1 MYHMSNVSKATPE
14 KIAAIFLPSE
24 QTLSYGELE
33 ASANQVANALHAQGV
48 RRGDCIGICV
58 GNSPAL
64 LSLICGAQRIGV
76 YYTLMSTK
84 LSADDFSY
92 ILQDAGATVAIIS
105 ADAHPAPAVAT
116 MELITKAGQPINL
129 FGIDMRDGALRDW
142 DAICTAAST
151 MLPAAPSPGREMLYS
166 SGTTGRPKGVRE
178 PLFEGPYDVIDARN
192 AGVAQVY
199 GVTASSVFL
208 SPCPLYHSGPNRFL
222 SAALNYGATCVIFES
237 FDAARALAAIGDYKC
252 THSLWVPTMFH
263 RLLQLPAEQR
273 EAGRIESLRYAIHGA
288 APCPVHLKRRM
299 IDWWGPI
306 VDEYYSG
313 TEGIGS
319 THISAAEWL
328 AHEGSVGRPV
338 GCAVHILGD
347 DGEEVQI
354 GDIGDVY
361 FASTTEFEYWNDTQK
376 TARICSRQGWRTFGD
391 IGYVDADGYLYLTG
405 RKDFT
410 IISGGVNIY
419 PQEIED
425 AILEDARVMDV
436 AVFGVPNEEFGE
448 EVKAVVQLLNPADAS
463 PSLAAALTQHVR
475 QRLGPIK
482 VPRSVDFV
490 TSLPRHQ
497 TGKLYKKL
505 LIDQHRQ
512 GS

>member
-1 MYHMSNVSKATPE
+1 MYHLSNFSAATPE
-14 KIAAIFLPSE
+14 KTAAIFLPSE
-24 QTLSYGELE
+24 QTLSYRELE
-33 ASANQVANALHAQGV
+33 AAANQAANALHTLGV
-48 RRGDCIGICV
+48 RRGDCIGVCV

-64 LSLICGAQRIGV
+64 LSLIFGAQRIGA

-84 LSADDFSY
+84 LSADDFQY
-92 ILQDAGATVAIIS
+92 ILQDAGATVAVIS
-105 ADAHPAPAVAT
+105 ADAHAAPEIVT
-116 MELITKAGQPINL
+116 RKLSTKTGLPINL
-129 FGIDMRDGALRDW
+129 FGTGMSDGQLPDW
-142 DAICTAAST
+142 EAIRTAAST
-151 MLPAAPSPGREMLYS
+151 TLAVVPSPGREMLYS

-178 PLFEGPYDVIDARN
+178 PLFEGPYDAVDARN
-192 AGVAQVY
+192 AGVAHAY
-199 GVTASSVFL
+199 AFTASSVFL
-208 SPCPLYHSGPNRFL
+208 STCPLYHSGPNRFL

-237 FDAARALAAIGDYKC
+237 FDAARALAAIGDYQC

-273 EAGRIESLRYAIHGA
+273 RASRTASLRHAIHGA
-288 APCPVHLKRRM
+288 APCPVHVKRRM
-299 IDWWGPI
+299 LDWWGPI
-306 VDEYYSG
+306 IDEYYSG

-319 THISAAEWL
+319 THISAVEWL
-328 AHEGSVGRPV
+328 AHQGSVGRPV
-338 GCAVHILGD
+338 NCAVHILGNE
-347 DGEEVQI
+347 GEEMPA
-354 GDIGDVY
+354 GSIGDVY
-361 FASTTEFEYWNDTQK
+361 FESHAKFEYWNDAQK
-376 TARICSRQGWRTFGD
+376 TERIFSRQGWRTFGD
-391 IGYVDADGYLYLTG
+391 VGYVDADGYLYLTD

-425 AILEDARVMDV
+425 AILEDARVSDV

-448 EVKAVVQLLNPADAS
+448 EVKAVVQLLDPAEAS
-463 PSLAAALTQHVR
+463 AALAAALTQHVR
-475 QRLGPIK
+475 HRLGPVK

-505 LIDQHRQ
+505 LIEQYRQ